1 VFSTRYLAEK
11 SLVSA
16 IDQIDWPM
24 HSVLPMI
31 APRTPAEAMA
41 LLARETAWRHG
52 SVPRALAG
60 IAVPLGH
67 RLIAEGCY
75 LHWTDSGYGYY
86 HARGEGIV
94 IERPDGADP
103 DEEALW
109 LTGSVYA
116 GVACLNGFLPLHA
129 SAVAV
134 GGRAIAFTG
143 PTGAG
148 KSTLAAG
155 LGQLGFPL
163 FCDDTLLLD
172 LHSTAGLMAMP
183 GHKRLKLLPDAL
195 ALAGAAAEAPVGAET
210 GKFYARAA
218 AGDLGQPLP
227 LAGLVF
233 LEAGPEV
240 HWHEVRGAERFVR
253 LEDDHYT
260 QAIFREAAQPDR
272 AALFALRARLAGQVA
287 MARLVRPISAAGFA
301 ASLTLAAERIREL
314 GQ

>member
-1 VFSTRYLAEK
+1 
-11 SLVSA
+11 
-16 IDQIDWPM
+16 
-24 HSVLPMI
+24 MI
-31 APRTPAEAMA
+31 SPRTPAEAMA
-41 LLARETAWRHG
+41 VLARETAARHG
-52 SVPRALAG
+52 PVPRELDG

-67 RLIAEGCY
+67 RLITGGRY
-75 LHWTDSGYGYY
+75 LQWSDSGYGYY
-86 HARGEGIV
+86 HAPGEGIV

-109 LTGSVYA
+109 LNGSVYA

-129 SAVAV
+129 SAVAHD
-134 GGRAIAFTG
+134 GRVIAFTG

-172 LHSTAGLMAMP
+172 LHSTDGLIAMP

-210 GKFYARAA
+210 GKFYARPA
-218 AGDLGQPLP
+218 AGDLGEPLP
-227 LAGLVF
+227 LAVLVF
-233 LEAGPEV
+233 LEAGAEA

-260 QAIFREAAQPDR
+260 QAIFREAAQPGR
-272 AALFALRARLAGQVA
+272 AELFALRARLAGQVA

-301 ASLTLAAERIREL
+301 ASLALAAERIREL